1 MEEKFQKIIKQG
13 LIFSFI
19 LFLLFSC
26 RKNKKNTVLDKAV
39 ELTENNEVI
48 KDSLKK
54 IKNKGIDFVVCFAD
68 LENEFNILSFNLV
81 QEPNKRLF
89 TYNVRND
96 FKIKTIEGVDVLFE
110 DFNDKSIKSPKDID
124 KKSKEL
130 LDKKIIS
137 FDKKNTFIDCDFI
150 EFIICKKDEN
160 KFKCFNTRMEIDKQN
175 KMRKENKPYHRELFY
190 PNCK

>member
-1 MEEKFQKIIKQG
+1 MQTIQKTEISRSILVK
-13 LIFSFI
+13 LIQVSI
-19 LFLLFSC
+19 TFL
-26 RKNKKNTVLDKAV
+26 V
-39 ELTENNEVI
+39 NEI

-54 IKNKGIDFVVCFAD
+54 IKNKGIDFVVCFVD

-137 FDKKNTFIDCDFI
+137 FKS
-150 EFIICKKDEN
+150 
-160 KFKCFNTRMEIDKQN
+160 
-175 KMRKENKPYHRELFY
+175 H
-190 PNCK
+190 

>member
-1 MEEKFQKIIKQG
+1 MEEKFKKTIRQC
-13 LIFSFI
+13 LIFSFL

-26 RKNKKNTVLDKAV
+26 VKNNKNTVLDKAI
-39 ELTENNEVI
+39 ELTENNEII
-48 KDSLKK
+48 KDSLRK
-54 IKNKGIDFVVCFAD
+54 IKNKGINFVVCFVD
-68 LENEFNILSFNLV
+68 LENEFNILSFNLIH
-81 QEPNKRLF
+81 EPKKKFF
-89 TYNVRND
+89 TYNVRTD

-124 KKSKEL
+124 EKTKEL

-137 FDKKNTFIDCDFI
+137 FDKRNTFIDCNFI

-160 KFKCFNTRMEIDKQN
+160 NFKCFNSRMEIDEQN

-190 PNCK
+190 PNCE